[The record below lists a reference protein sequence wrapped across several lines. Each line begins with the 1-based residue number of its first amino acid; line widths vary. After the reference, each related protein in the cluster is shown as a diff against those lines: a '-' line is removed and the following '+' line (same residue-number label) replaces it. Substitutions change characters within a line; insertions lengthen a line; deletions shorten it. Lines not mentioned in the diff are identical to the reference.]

1 MLKRI
6 VTIQSLN
13 VFRKTIEFIKDAK
26 ANLDQLED
34 LKQQILLEETLLFGY
49 KSEFHGLLSI

>member
-1 MLKRI
+1 
-6 VTIQSLN
+6 
-13 VFRKTIEFIKDAK
+13 
-26 ANLDQLED
+26 